1 MIGIY
6 KITSPSGRIYVGQ
19 SRDIEY
25 RWYQHKSLR
34 YDSYGKLVNSLK
46 KYGVENHVFEVIEE
60 CEFEDL
66 NIRERYW
73 QDYYEV
79 LGKKGLN
86 SMLTETDEKPR
97 VVSKETKAKIA
108 KGKHGRAR
116 KIIDTSNNLIFDCV
130 KDASKYVNISAGNLS
145 HMLNGRA
152 LNKTNLV
159 YLNNDG
165 VFSNRLVVVTHIKT
179 KNTFTDNI
187 FTIAK
192 LFNQDVHTIK
202 QVCGSGYK
210 KYKFTNDWVFDFK
223 NAKNKDKKTGFLSI
237 TNRSKNIIINKE
249 NGFFIYGFTDLAL
262 ELGFKFNT
270 QQEKVNSIPLIKK
283 MLKETPLLK
292 RYELI

>member
-6 KITSPSGRIYVGQ
+6 KITSPSNKVYVGQ
-19 SRDIEY
+19 SRNIEY
-25 RWYQHKSLR
+25 RWTQHKSLR

-73 QDYYEV
+73 QDYYNV
-79 LGKKGLN
+79 LGENGLN

-116 KIIDTSNNLIFDCV
+116 KIIDTSNDLIFDCV
-130 KDASKYVNISAGNLS
+130 KDASKYINISVSNLS
-145 HMLNGRA
+145 HMLNGRT
-152 LNKTNLV
+152 LNKTTLV

-165 VFSNRLVVVTHIKT
+165 LVLNRLVVATHLKT
-179 KNTFTDNI
+179 KNTLTDNI

-192 LFNQDVHTIK
+192 LFNQDVYTIK
-202 QVCGSGYK
+202 QVCGRGYK
-210 KYKFTNDWVFDFK
+210 KYKFTSDWVFNFK
-223 NAKNKDKKTGFLSI
+223 NAKNKDKKIGFLGI
-237 TNRSKNIIINKE
+237 TSRNKNIIINKE

-270 QQEKVNSIPLIKK
+270 QQDKINSIPLIKK
-283 MLKETPLLK
+283 MLKESPLGE

>member
-19 SRDIEY
+19 SRDIKKRFNKYKGIHCKEQPILY
-25 RWYQHKSLR
+25 NSLR
-34 YDSYGKLVNSLK
+34 

-60 CEFEDL
+60 CEFEYL

-73 QDYYEV
+73 QDYYNV

-116 KIIDTSNNLIFDCV
+116 KIIDTSNNLIFDCI
-130 KDASKYVNISAGNLS
+130 KDASKYANISAGNLS

-159 YLNNDG
+159 YLNNDS

-187 FTIAK
+187 FTISK
-192 LFNQDVHTIK
+192 LFKQDVHTIR

-210 KYKFTNDWVFDFK
+210 KYKFTDEWEFYFK
-223 NAKNKDKKTGFLSI
+223 NHKNKKISFLGI
-237 TNRSKNIIINKE
+237 TSRNKNIIINKE
-249 NGFFIYGFTDLAL
+249 NGFFIYGFTDLAF
-262 ELGFKFNT
+262 ELGFKFNS
-270 QQEKVNSIPLIKK
+270 QQEKSNTIPLIKK
-283 MLKETPLLK
+283 MLNEEPLSS